1 MVLGLMTV
9 LALWS
14 WDNADYIATMN
25 KQLEQGFAWKSIDC
39 RDPDESVPYIAIES
53 PNGKKW
59 VCNKLVNQKHAA
71 LAQLVEQ
78 LICNQQV
85 RGSSP

>member
-1 MVLGLMTV
+1 MVLGVMTF

-25 KQLEQGFAWKSIDC
+25 KQFEQGYSWTQIDC
-39 RDPDESVPYIAIES
+39 RAPDESVPHIAIES

-59 VCNKLVNQKHAA
+59 VCNKLVKQK
-71 LAQLVEQ
+71 Q
-78 LICNQQV
+78 C
-85 RGSSP
+85 RFSSVGRATDL

>member
-1 MVLGLMTV
+1 MVLGVMTF

-25 KQLEQGFAWKSIDC
+25 KQLAEGYNWTQIDC
-39 RDPDESVPYIAIES
+39 RAPDESVPHIAIES

-59 VCNKLVNQKHAA
+59 VCNKLVK
-71 LAQLVEQ
+71 
-78 LICNQQV
+78 
-85 RGSSP
+85 

>member
-1 MVLGLMTV
+1 MVLGVMTF

-25 KQLEQGFAWKSIDC
+25 KQFEQGYSWTQIDC
-39 RDPDESVPYIAIES
+39 RAPDENVPYIAIES

-59 VCNKLVNQKHAA
+59 VCNKLIK
-71 LAQLVEQ
+71 
-78 LICNQQV
+78 
-85 RGSSP
+85 

>member
-39 RDPDESVPYIAIES
+39 RAPDESVPYIAIES
-53 PNGKKW
+53 PNGKK
-59 VCNKLVNQKHAA
+59 
-71 LAQLVEQ
+71 
-78 LICNQQV
+78 
-85 RGSSP
+85 